1 MAFFDVYFSLG
12 SNLGD
17 RKANIENALSKMN
30 DIFGVSYSKLS
41 TLIETESWGFVADRF
56 INCAVLYSLELDED
70 NIIESGLDILS
81 KCKSIEKALGREDY
95 CQYDCKGNRIY
106 ESRTIDIDILF
117 IGKEVINTEKL
128 TIPHP
133 LIGRRDFVLIPLR
146 EIAKDDL
153 KQTYPVYFN
162 L

>member
-1 MAFFDVYFSLG
+1 MALFDVYFSLG

-17 RKANIENALSKMN
+17 RRANIENALSKMD
-30 DIFGVSYSKLS
+30 DIFGVHYSSLS
-41 TLIETESWGFVADRF
+41 TLIETESWGFVADKF
-56 INCAVLYSLELDED
+56 INCAVLYTLELNDED
-70 NIIESGLDILS
+70 IIASGKDILS
-81 KCKSIEKALGREDY
+81 KCKSIEKSLGREDY
-95 CQYDCKGNRIY
+95 CQYDCKGNRVY

-117 IGKEVINTEKL
+117 IGKEIINTEKL

-153 KQTYPVYFN
+153 KQTYPVYFQ